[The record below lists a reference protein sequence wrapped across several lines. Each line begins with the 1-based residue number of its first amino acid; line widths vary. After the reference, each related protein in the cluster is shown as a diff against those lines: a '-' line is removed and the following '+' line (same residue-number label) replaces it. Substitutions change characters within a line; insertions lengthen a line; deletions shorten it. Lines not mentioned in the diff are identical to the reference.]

1 MSDSDEG
8 DVVVL
13 KKRRTQ
19 KDGLDTDEPFDLLA
33 AFGEDNIQGVD
44 LSHEERAVQFMKR
57 CGGAEVLWRAT
68 IAARESGRTIE
79 GDDCLRGRQ
88 AWRESSAGLD
98 FRFSCVLHQ
107 ITFNNV
113 RKYLSHSTLS
123 FCLLLCRYDINDDID
138 SSITPESFLG
148 SAGTSKASSPAPRQF
163 SRGRG
168 KRSFH
173 GRGRRGR
180 RG

>member
-33 AFGEDNIQGVD
+33 AFGEDLIQDAD
-44 LSHEERAVQFMKR
+44 LSHEERALQFMKR

-68 IAARESGRTIE
+68 IAARESGRTVL
-79 GDDCLRGRQ
+79 GDECLRGRQ
-88 AWRESSAGLD
+88 AWRESNAGLD
-98 FRFSCVLHQ
+98 FRFS
-107 ITFNNV
+107 
-113 RKYLSHSTLS
+113 
-123 FCLLLCRYDINDDID
+123 YDINDDID
-138 SSITPESFLG
+138 SSITPKSFLG

-168 KRSFH
+168 RRAFP
-173 GRGRRGR
+173 GRGRGGR
-180 RG
+180 RA